1 MLVEDCFRGLEYT
14 PLADWDRPGTS
25 EDRLA
30 LALAQPPVFGP
41 GEDWAC
47 SNSNH
52 LVLGLVID
60 KVSGLGSAPTSSE
73 GSCAR
78 CG

>member
-25 EDRLA
+25 EYR
-30 LALAQPPVFGP
+30 
-41 GEDWAC
+41 
-47 SNSNH
+47 